1 GSVSHQHIPD
11 TPFVESERRQILFGT
26 AIGIPTF
33 FVHKDTPN
41 RFLRSILKKTKNT
54 RTSHRY
60 PGYLRVLHQEY
71 RLALL
76 AVIREEAAELVEGFG
91 FDDLLGDLELRL
103 REPSTHGAAGRLTA
117 GILAKGGADSP
128 YDMSAREFNLAAER
142 YYREELRQEQISEGW
157 EYVAEDIQA
166 MAGGEIPLSLEMRDE
181 VTAILGT
188 QEVDGFLRQTR
199 DALRGDSLGPENA
212 ARLLQLMIIAE
223 DLDTKRQKHSL

>member
-1 GSVSHQHIPD
+1 
-11 TPFVESERRQILFGT
+11 VESERRQILFGT

-41 RFLRSILKKTKNT
+41 RFLRAILKKTKNT

-76 AVIREEAAELVEGFG
+76 AMIREEAAELVEGFG
-91 FDDLLGDLELRL
+91 FADLLGDLELRL
-103 REPSTHGAAGRLTA
+103 REPAKYGASGRLTA

-157 EYVAEDIQA
+157 QYVAEDIQA
-166 MAGGEIPLSLEMRDE
+166 MAAGEIPLSLEMREE
-181 VTAILGT
+181 VNAILGT

-199 DALRGDSLGPENA
+199 DELLGDCLDPANA
-212 ARLLQLMIIAE
+212 VRLLQLMIIAE
-223 DLDTKRQKHSL
+223 DLDTKRQKH